1 MDALSMQ
8 GMQHCSHKLNGHHM
22 QTLRSTQKENL
33 SLRMQTDNDQSSQ
46 FCWATSKEVDA
57 AWKQKPCL
65 AISVQ
70 DRSCPTL

>member
-1 MDALSMQ
+1 MQ

-46 FCWATSKEVDA
+46 FC
-57 AWKQKPCL
+57 
-65 AISVQ
+65 
-70 DRSCPTL
+70 